1 MTDKTI
7 KIVKIINETTFI
19 LNVGANDGIKNGT
32 KFQIIDS
39 EPEPII
45 DPDTNQ
51 TIGYLNNSKGTI
63 EANDVQEKMT
73 IARTKLHKKVT
84 RSPVYDAMSAFQNI
98 ETSYREELN
107 VDETQITGG
116 YNKSNNPVKI
126 GDAVVMLTD
135 PS

>member
-1 MTDKTI
+1 MTDKVI
-7 KIVKIINETTFI
+7 KIVKILNETTFI
-19 LNVGANDGIKNGT
+19 LNVGTNDGIENGT

-39 EPEPII
+39 DPEPII

-51 TIGYLNNSKGTI
+51 IIGYLNNSKGTI

-107 VDETQITGG
+107 VNETQISGG
-116 YNKSNNPVKI
+116 YNKSNNPVEI
-126 GDAVVMLTD
+126 GDAVVILSD